1 MSNNVKILNVN
12 VWDADTGESDIIFET
27 ENNKKLKAFSLD
39 YFDEDESL
47 DVDLSIYCKSLNKIS
62 ETNTFFIENTN
73 DKYEV
78 SFQGIVDD
86 VISDDESGDI
96 IKLSVN
102 ELVLSLYLENGINA
116 YSKGDHLNGTGRL
129 DIETQL

>member
-1 MSNNVKILNVN
+1 MSNNVKILSVN
-12 VWDADTGESDIIFET
+12 VWDADTGESDIVFKT
-27 ENNKKLKAFSLD
+27 ESNKELKAFSLD
-39 YFDEDESL
+39 YFDENESL
-47 DVDLSIYCKSLNKIS
+47 DVDLSVYCKSLNKIDKNNDS
-62 ETNTFFIENTN
+62 FLVNTN

-78 SFQGIVDD
+78 SFQGIINE

-102 ELVLSLYLENGINA
+102 ELILSLYIESGIES
-116 YSKGDHLNGTGRL
+116 YLKGDYLNGTGRL

>member
-1 MSNNVKILNVN
+1 MSNNVKILSVN

-39 YFDEDESL
+39 YFDENESL
-47 DVDLSIYCKSLNKIS
+47 DVDLSVYCKSLNKV
-62 ETNTFFIENTN
+62 EKTNESFLINTN

-78 SFQGIVDD
+78 SFQGVIDEI
-86 VISDDESGDI
+86 ISDDESGDI

-102 ELVLSLYLENGINA
+102 ELILSLYIESDIESYL
-116 YSKGDHLNGTGRL
+116 KGDYLNGTGRL

>member
-1 MSNNVKILNVN
+1 MSNNVKILSVN

-47 DVDLSIYCKSLNKIS
+47 EVDLSIYCKSLNKIS
-62 ETNTFFIENTN
+62 ETNEFFIENTN

-78 SFQGIVDD
+78 SFQGIVDEI
-86 VISDDESGDI
+86 ISDDESGDI

-102 ELVLSLYLENGINA
+102 ELVLSLYLETGINS